1 MAMQRRFFFVGILLL
16 IFFMMRVFLSIF
28 NRDVMIVEIINWG
41 SLVYMA
47 FIISYL
53 YPQFKENDERSKQI
67 KQKGMYYTIFIILL
81 TLIALNLLIQFDIL
95 VLSALEVVRIL
106 ISLVIVTFWT
116 TWLILSKRM

>member
-1 MAMQRRFFFVGILLL
+1 
-16 IFFMMRVFLSIF
+16 
-28 NRDVMIVEIINWG
+28 
-41 SLVYMA
+41 MA

-95 VLSALEVVRIL
+95 EFSVLEVVRIL